1 MTRMKPI
8 QVTKVSTM
16 HNRQYAVRMK
26 CLLSFVKNAILKRS
40 KLVMPIISLQ
50 IPVSE
55 LLETIRHL
63 LVSGKDV
70 REELYNAAMRANDCK
85 PAHNSS
91 QNLPNAQ

>member
-8 QVTKVSTM
+8 QVTKVSRM
-16 HNRQYAVRMK
+16 HNKQYAVHMK
-26 CLLSFVKNAILKRS
+26 CLISFAKNAIFKRS

-63 LVSGKDV
+63 LANGKEV
-70 REELYNAAMRANDCK
+70 RVELLSTAMGAIDCDSPLK
-85 PAHNSS
+85 SS
-91 QNLPNAQ
+91 QILPNSK

>member
-8 QVTKVSTM
+8 QVTKVSRM
-16 HNRQYAVRMK
+16 HNKLYAVHMK
-26 CLLSFVKNAILKRS
+26 CLISFAKNAIFKRS

-63 LVSGKDV
+63 LASGKEV
-70 REELYNAAMRANDCK
+70 REELVYLAVSEENR
-85 PAHNSS
+85 
-91 QNLPNAQ
+91 